1 MSNLRERAE
10 TIVAKLY
17 VPHDPA
23 RWGESPVSVPELVD
37 MIVAFAQAVQ
47 EECAKVADEHETTAR
62 EYAEEHNDKDSMLI
76 RANEAQTIAQA
87 IRARGGKL

>member
-1 MSNLRERAE
+1 MTRKGDLREIAVQLVREVYTSNHEEA
-10 TIVAKLY
+10 I
-17 VPHDPA
+17 A
-23 RWGESPVSVPELVD
+23 RVF
-37 MIVAFAQAVQ
+37 AFAQAVQ